1 MRPPRE
7 WLKGECHQHSHQEIK
22 TSERECGAKILN
34 NLFSI
39 LNLCKAKMHLTLHGF
54 SYHFNCQWKG
64 LFKLCHSISLDG
76 ELDKKWEI
84 SKYPTLFIS
93 WAALL
98 AVIMNNGWFEC
109 G

>member
-64 LFKLCHSISLDG
+64 LFMFLGLHNLPARGGLKM
-76 ELDKKWEI
+76 
-84 SKYPTLFIS
+84 F
-93 WAALL
+93 
-98 AVIMNNGWFEC
+98 
-109 G
+109 